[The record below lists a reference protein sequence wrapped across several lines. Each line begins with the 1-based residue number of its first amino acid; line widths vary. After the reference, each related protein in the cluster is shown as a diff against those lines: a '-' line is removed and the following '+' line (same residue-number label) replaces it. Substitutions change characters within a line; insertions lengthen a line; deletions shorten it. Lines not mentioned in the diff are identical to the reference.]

1 MTRVAITKDN
11 LSPLLEIFI
20 WLCLVISVI
29 TVLVR
34 LATKRYTVQR
44 VDLDDYLIFVS
55 LVWISRRGGGASTAM

>member
-44 VDLDDYLIFVS
+44 VDLDDYLIFAS
-55 LVWISRRGGGASTAM
+55 LVRISRRGGGASTVM